1 MRPLL
6 ELHAR
11 SLQLRDLERRL
22 HPLPVSLARDGHR
35 ATPEWRGGQPV
46 SWLTNWPRPRRLPWL
61 LLISAL
67 VILADRLTKN
77 WVSAHIP
84 LGGAIPIIP
93 RFLRISHW
101 TNEGAAFSLFADT
114 ASPHVVPWVLVVFT
128 LVAALVILIVLIRLG
143 NQFTLTTIALALILG
158 GALGNVHDRILYGSV
173 IDFIEVHIFSYHWP
187 DFNVADSS
195 VVTGACLLLLDS
207 MRPNRK
213 APR

>member
-1 MRPLL
+1 
-6 ELHAR
+6 
-11 SLQLRDLERRL
+11 
-22 HPLPVSLARDGHR
+22 
-35 ATPEWRGGQPV
+35 V

-67 VILADRLTKN
+67 IIVADRLTKN

-84 LGGAIPIIP
+84 LGGAIPVIP
-93 RFLRISHW
+93 RFLRITHW

-114 ASPHVVPWVLVVFT
+114 ASPHVVRWALVAFT
-128 LVAALVILIVLIRLG
+128 LVAVLVIFIVLLRLG
-143 NQFTLTTIALALILG
+143 NHLTLTTVALALILA

-173 IDFIEVHIFSYHWP
+173 IDFIEVHIFTYHWP

-207 MRPNRK
+207 MLPHRK
-213 APR
+213 PQN